1 MAKNKCGEV
10 NVKRKTFEVFDMNV
24 FAEIEV
30 VDYMDDTVTIWLTKE
45 DVKKL
50 INELGELLKEQ

>member
-45 DVKKL
+45 DVK
-50 INELGELLKEQ
+50 N